1 MGSLLSTHGR
11 ADRNE
16 QPAVMVEDGV
26 GQREV
31 HGTDAGSSSVTIST
45 GEKSCA
51 IVGDKSK
58 TQTINNENEA
68 GSPHDGPCGVGRR
81 CDGGEKCTELAE
93 FREELTTKRELR
105 KSKMANIKHELDQ
118 LRSNL
123 AEEKG
128 KNRALIRYIQSQQH
142 TKQTTELVTAAAV
155 DDLTLP
161 AASDDGT
168 QAKAV
173 EMSHDDSESNVEKH
187 LEQSDDSDSSTPAPA
202 NTTDDLRLGLKKD
215 LAESQL
221 QLQIANGEILTLQN
235 VIHQLR
241 SQIQTLRTPSAEEEA
256 AQEERNKEFRKL
268 KADLAESQF
277 ELQISNAEVLALQS
291 DIGQL
296 KNQIKG
302 LKDVIKASKEIIVI
316 REDQVEQ
323 LKAKLR
329 QIEDSLHERELQIM
343 STDLRRE
350 YERQMSNIRNL
361 RELYEERER
370 VSRMERDNLLRQ
382 LELRKNDLEAEQEK
396 NKNLESHV
404 AGMQTELETM
414 RAELDQTKEK
424 LTQSSA
430 ESKQLQAEMTVVNQ
444 FISKFLLGMNRQ
456 QATSGVK
463 LDKLTEVLE
472 ENRALLI
479 EMTKQE
485 AETIDLGAFLP
496 RALYDLIAE
505 VDQEEN
511 EPTGGIDGNDK
522 TTGSDGAGGW
532 LSDGQKASPEQIAD
546 KLPKVWRVLI
556 ELVNHQERAE
566 QVPFV
571 ENGEGEDCLKSE
583 LNTHGQS
590 KMVVSVSKTYLK
602 LKDLILEKKSLKKE
616 TNRLKTLNTHLERR
630 LETQE
635 KRLSAVSLELT
646 KTWHMVGKMQRQHRQ
661 LHTQEQILR
670 YHLQQ
675 KRRLLSELK
684 EELEYCRLK
693 WSAARQKNI
702 ESEDQ
707 WRILKAEFAA
717 RKKQDS
723 LNNSGESGYSDE
735 QPTDDEDEDYSMG
748 VKQTAKRSPE
758 FRNNRFNFDRCR
770 SASLTNIMQVS
781 LEMRK
786 CHSETDMKSLSNV
799 ERANEFCNEKIED
812 LPIFPEN
819 DITGSVKKRSKQK
832 TKKIKA
838 KKTGPE
844 TAEEMF
850 LRLAGLTPESIEE
863 EDEEI
868 EDDISEDSECSEIE
882 MIEQRD
888 SEVIEVV
895 SKDPELTSEE
905 LFNMKR
911 EARLKRMA
919 ELNSRLDSY
928 SAPGCS
934 KDVESAAPT
943 TDSVEFEQP
952 TALSST
958 EEEYLKRRAARLE
971 RLEREAKE
979 FHDKLSRT
987 VNRGSEISA
996 QIDEI
1001 HSGFLARQSE
1011 SPLPGN
1017 SADTK
1022 ATTSKAEESAD
1033 SGILT
1038 KREQEYTQNRS
1049 ERLQQLEKQSQSL
1062 INQMNRTL
1070 KKGSRLTTQLDLLH
1084 SRYGSSDEAQSEA
1097 TKLEPVMERLGES
1110 STNSMQPVEHTIV
1123 PLTASIEN
1131 VMLNSA
1137 IVIPPNGPIEL
1148 VLVSDE
1154 EILEEVEDLL
1164 PTPSNATSSQESDE
1178 ESNGESASPTGE

>member
-1 MGSLLSTHGR
+1 MGSVLSTHGR
-11 ADRNE
+11 ANRNGLVV
-16 QPAVMVEDGV
+16 QVEDDET
-26 GQREV
+26 QREI
-31 HGTDAGSSSVTIST
+31 HDADVGISSATTST
-45 GEKSCA
+45 GDKSCA

-58 TQTINNENEA
+58 TDTINNKTV
-68 GSPHDGPCGVGRR
+68 GSSPHDGPC
-81 CDGGEKCTELAE
+81 DGGEKCIELAE
-93 FREELTTKRELR
+93 FREELGIKREQR
-105 KSKMANIKHELDQ
+105 KSKMADIKHEMDQ
-118 LRSNL
+118 LRKNL
-123 AEEKG
+123 ADEKG
-128 KNRALIRYIQSQQH
+128 KNRALIRYIQSQQQ
-142 TKQTTELVTAAAV
+142 TKETTELVSRTAV
-155 DDLTLP
+155 DEFILP
-161 AASDDGT
+161 ANSDAT
-168 QAKAV
+168 LAKSV
-173 EMSHDDSESNVEKH
+173 ELSHDDSESDEQKQ
-187 LEQSDDSDSSTPAPA
+187 LEQSDADSRIPALASTA
-202 NTTDDLRLGLKKD
+202 DDLRLGLKKD

-221 QLQIANGEILTLQN
+221 QLQMANGEILTLQN
-235 VIHQLR
+235 VVDQLR

-256 AQEERNKEFRKL
+256 AQTERNKEFRKL
-268 KADLAESQF
+268 KAELAESQF

-291 DIGQL
+291 NITQL
-296 KNQIKG
+296 NNQVKG
-302 LKDVIKASKEIIVI
+302 LKDVIKAGKEIIII

-329 QIEDSLHERELQIM
+329 QIEDSLHERELKIM

-404 AGMQTELETM
+404 ASMQTELDTTM
-414 RAELDQTKEK
+414 SELNQTKEK
-424 LTQSSA
+424 LTQSVA
-430 ESKQLQAEMTVVNQ
+430 ETKQLQAEMTVVNQ

-456 QATSGVK
+456 QTTSGVK

-472 ENRALLI
+472 ENRGLLI

-496 RALYDLIAE
+496 RALYDLVAE
-505 VDQEEN
+505 VDEEQN
-511 EPTGGIDGNDK
+511 GPTSVGSEGDERAE
-522 TTGSDGAGGW
+522 TGAVGGW
-532 LSDGQKASPEQIAD
+532 FTDGQKASPEQIAD

-571 ENGEGEDCLKSE
+571 ENGESEDCLKSE
-583 LNTHGQS
+583 QTAHGPRT
-590 KMVVSVSKTYLK
+590 VVSVSKTYLK
-602 LKDLILEKKSLKKE
+602 LKDLIMEKKSLKKE

-707 WRILKAEFAA
+707 WRILKADFAA

-735 QPTDDEDEDYSMG
+735 QPTDDEDEDYSIGEEM
-748 VKQTAKRSPE
+748 TKRSKE
-758 FRNNRFNFDRCR
+758 FRSHVDRCR
-770 SASLTNIMQVS
+770 STSLTNVIQVA
-781 LEMRK
+781 LGMRK
-786 CHSETDMKSLSNV
+786 CRSETDMKSLINV
-799 ERANEFCNEKIED
+799 ERANQFCNEKIED
-812 LPIFPEN
+812 LPLLPEEE
-819 DITGSVKKRSKQK
+819 IKCSVKKKPKSKL
-832 TKKIKA
+832 KKKNE

-850 LRLAGLTPESIEE
+850 LRLAGLVPENN
-863 EDEEI
+863 EEI
-868 EDDISEDSECSEIE
+868 DDESEDDISEDSECSEIE
-882 MIEQRD
+882 KIEQRD
-888 SEVIEVV
+888 SIATEEVAKE
-895 SKDPELTSEE
+895 PELSSEE
-905 LFNMKR
+905 MFNMKR

-928 SAPGCS
+928 STPGCL
-934 KDVESAAPT
+934 KETETAGDR
-943 TDSVEFEQP
+943 TDSVEP
-952 TALSST
+952 GPSTALSAT
-958 EEEYLKRRAARLE
+958 EEEYLQRRAARLE

-1001 HSGFLARQSE
+1001 HSGFIARQSE
-1011 SPLPGN
+1011 SPLPGG
-1017 SADTK
+1017 SSDTRSVTPKTTVGTLADL
-1022 ATTSKAEESAD
+1022 EV
-1033 SGILT
+1033 LT
-1038 KREQEYTQNRS
+1038 NREKEYTQTRS
-1049 ERLQQLEKQSQSL
+1049 DRLQQLEDQSQSL

-1084 SRYGSSDEAQSEA
+1084 SRYGSSDDAQSKDSKAKEA
-1097 TKLEPVMERLGES
+1097 IENRGECS
-1110 STNSMQPVEHTIV
+1110 AQPVEHRIV
-1123 PLTASIEN
+1123 PLTASNET
-1131 VMLNSA
+1131 VMLENTT
-1137 IVIPPNGPIEL
+1137 IIPSDGPIEL
-1148 VLVSDE
+1148 ILVSDE

-1164 PTPSNATSSQESDE
+1164 PTPSNATSSHEAGDDTNDE
-1178 ESNGESASPTGE
+1178 PSHSSG